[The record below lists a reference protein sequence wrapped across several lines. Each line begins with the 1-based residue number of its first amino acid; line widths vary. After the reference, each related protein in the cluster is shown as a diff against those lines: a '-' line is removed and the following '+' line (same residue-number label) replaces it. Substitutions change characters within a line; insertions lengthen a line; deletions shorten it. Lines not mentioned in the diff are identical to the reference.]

1 PDEEQYNLSV
11 ASLTGV
17 LQRAAQRRRVAKDGE
32 KSFDRLDRTERT
44 RSDLQDSRS
53 NSVMSTATQNLM
65 PHQTSSLMPGGA
77 KTSPGG
83 KKSGT
88 PNPLSPAAKIDH
100 SLVGNTLM
108 DIVAPRLAQEV
119 SVL

>member
-1 PDEEQYNLSV
+1 MKWRPN
-11 ASLTGV
+11 
-17 LQRAAQRRRVAKDGE
+17 VAKHL
-32 KSFDRLDRTERT
+32 FLIIW
-44 RSDLQDSRS
+44 Q
-53 NSVMSTATQNLM
+53 
-65 PHQTSSLMPGGA
+65 GGA

-119 SVL
+119 SVLWLSIKKKQ